1 MMFRRGLSTW
11 NRLASSREFM
21 EPYKLTLLQRGFLA
35 PYFGMKAI
43 MDPTRGDC
51 VAAFGDVLMSKRGL
65 RNLKAKMKQTD
76 EGLRILNEKPLITDK
91 NLNMER
97 LKRLPEDTLGYK
109 YAIFMEKHGFNA
121 DERSKVRYMT
131 DPDLAYVM
139 VRYRQV
145 HDFWHILCDMPISVL
160 GEVGLKWFEW
170 RAMGM
175 MVPSAAL
182 SGLVGPLR
190 LNSHE
195 RRLLREEYFPWAMSS
210 GGACR
215 ELLGYDYVAN
225 LDKSTEEVRRELG
238 IVPFPNPA
246 HS

>member
-1 MMFRRGLSTW
+1 M
-11 NRLASSREFM
+11 ASSREFM
-21 EPYKLTLLQRGFLA
+21 EPYKLTWLQRGLLA

-43 MDPTRGDC
+43 MDPARGDY
-51 VAAFGDVLMSKRGL
+51 VAGFGDVLMST
-65 RNLKAKMKQTD
+65 RNLRVLRKKMKQTN
-76 EGLRILNEKPLITDK
+76 EGVRILNEKPLITEK
-91 NLNMER
+91 NLDMER
-97 LKRLPEDTLGYK
+97 LKSLPQDTLGYN

-145 HDFWHILCDMPISVL
+145 HDFWHVLCDMPISVL
-160 GEVGLKWFEW
+160 GEIALKWFEW

-182 SGLVGPLR
+182 SGLIGPLR
-190 LNSHE
+190 LNSQE
-195 RRLLREEYFPWAMSS
+195 RRLLREVYFPWAMTS

-215 ELLGYDYVAN
+215 ELLGYDYIAN
-225 LDKSTEEVRRELG
+225 MDKTLEEVRNDIG
-238 IVPFPNPA
+238 IVPFRPPPP
-246 HS
+246 S